1 MLTKRKHFTSPS
13 TESSPHRRHRHH
25 LQIKG
30 ICSDMM
36 NSTVFLDGRVTLLSG
51 DCFARLDDIPEGS
64 VDAVCCD
71 PPYHLT
77 SIVDRFGGDDAAPA
91 TAKEGSAGAYARAS
105 AGFMGKTWDGGD
117 IAFRPDLWA
126 KVLRVLKPGGYVV
139 AFSGTR
145 TYHDMAVA
153 IAAAGFEVRDNILNM
168 LASDTAVSK
177 FLESLSPTQ
186 VEAFFRCVEDSQFG
200 GMLAW
205 CYGTGFPKSHS
216 VPKGIDDHLF
226 REWLVKDRALHRR
239 YKRLI
244 KWSKKRDKRG
254 TSTGL
259 KNRLE
264 TAFKRRGGF
273 AREQVAVTAA
283 PAYQRNVG
291 NTRPWMDD
299 PDHLVDGEDAATP
312 QAAEWDGWGTALK
325 PAWEPICLARKPMTG
340 TVAANTLAHGTGGLN
355 VGACRIDAEKPTG
368 WGGKA
373 SGGGT
378 WTDENS
384 GLCKDGEARPV
395 QGRYPANIVT
405 DGSAEVEAC
414 FPNKAAGGDVPKRSG
429 KSDAIYGEFKGGGSF
444 SGYQDNGSTARFFY
458 SAKADGD
465 DRLGSKH
472 PTVKPVDLMRWL
484 VRLICRK
491 GGTVLDPF
499 AGTGTTGEA
508 AFWEGCNA
516 ILIEREEE
524 YQRDIAKRMSLVLS
538 GPDTKKRART
548 ELEPAEG
555 LPLFGEATVAHVAK
569 LNAAREQLIAAH

>member
-1 MLTKRKHFTSPS
+1 MNTS
-13 TESSPHRRHRHH
+13 TA
-25 LQIKG
+25 
-30 ICSDMM
+30 
-36 NSTVFLDGRVTLLSG
+36 FLDGRVTLLSG
-51 DCFARLDDIPEGS
+51 DCFARLDDIAEGS
-64 VDAVCCD
+64 VDAVVCD

-77 SIVDRFGGDDAAPA
+77 SIVNRFGGDDAAPA
-91 TAKEGSAGAYARAS
+91 TPKEGSAGAYARAS

-153 IAAAGFEVRDNILNM
+153 IARAGFEVRDNILNM
-168 LASDTAVSK
+168 LASDTAVLQ
-177 FLESLSPTQ
+177 FLESLSPAQ
-186 VEAFFRCVEDSQFG
+186 VEAFFKCIEDSQFG

-216 VPKGIDDHLF
+216 VSKGIDDHLF
-226 REWLVKDRALHRR
+226 RQWLDENEAIRAR
-239 YKRLI
+239 YNRLT
-244 KWSKKRDKRG
+244 KWAKSRDKRG
-254 TSTGL
+254 ISTGL
-259 KNRLE
+259 RGRIE
-264 TAFKRRGGF
+264 TAFKRLGDFRGEFLGKETLVNDMRNS
-273 AREQVAVTAA
+273 ALLNVGKGEER
-283 PAYQRNVG
+283 PAYDRDIYSTG
-291 NTRPWMDD
+291 TP
-299 PDHLVDGEDAATP
+299 EAA
-312 QAAEWDGWGTALK
+312 AWEGWGTALK
-325 PAWEPICLARKPMTG
+325 PAWEPICLARKPMIG

-355 VGACRIDAEKPTG
+355 VDACRIDAEKPTG

-405 DGSAEVEAC
+405 DGSAEVESA
-414 FPNKAAGGDVPKRSG
+414 FPDANGAQGRVSGREASASTKNTHGEYKRAASEPRGD
-429 KSDAIYGEFKGGGSF
+429 GGS
-444 SGYQDNGSTARFFY
+444 SVRFFY

-484 VRLICRK
+484 VRLVCRK

-524 YQRDIAKRMSLVLS
+524 YQADIAKRMSLVLA
-538 GPDTKKRART
+538 GPETKKRART
-548 ELEPAEG
+548 ELESAEG
-555 LPLFGEATVAHVAK
+555 LPLFGEATVAHVSK
-569 LNAAREQLIAAH
+569 INAARDLLLV

>member
-1 MLTKRKHFTSPS
+1 MNAS
-13 TESSPHRRHRHH
+13 TE
-25 LQIKG
+25 
-30 ICSDMM
+30 
-36 NSTVFLDGRVTLLSG
+36 FLDGRITLLSG

-64 VDAVCCD
+64 VDAVVCD

-77 SIVDRFGGDDAAPA
+77 SIVNRFGAEDAAPA
-91 TAKEGSAGAYARAS
+91 TPKEGSAGAYARAS

-153 IAAAGFEVRDNILNM
+153 IARAGFEVRDNILNM
-168 LASDTAVSK
+168 LASDTAVVQ
-177 FLESLSPTQ
+177 FLGSLSPAQ
-186 VEAFFRCVEDSQFG
+186 VEAFFRCIEDSQFG

-216 VPKGIDDHLF
+216 VSKGIDDHLF
-226 REWLVKDRALHRR
+226 RQWLDENPAIRVRHD
-239 YKRLI
+239 RLI
-244 KWSKKRDKRG
+244 KWAKSRDKRG
-254 TSTGL
+254 VSTGL
-259 KNRLE
+259 RGRIE
-264 TAFKRRGGF
+264 TAFKRLGDFRGQFIGKETLVNDMRNS
-273 AREQVAVTAA
+273 ALLNVGKGEER
-283 PAYQRNVG
+283 PAYDRDIYSTG
-291 NTRPWMDD
+291 
-299 PDHLVDGEDAATP
+299 TP
-312 QAAEWDGWGTALK
+312 EAAEWEGWGTALK
-325 PAWEPICLARKPMTG
+325 PAWEPICLARKPMIS

-355 VGACRIDAEKPTG
+355 VDACRIDAEKATG

-384 GLCKDGEARPV
+384 GLCKDGAARPV
-395 QGRYPANIVT
+395 QGRYPANIIT
-405 DGSAEVEAC
+405 DGSAEVEAA
-414 FPNKAAGGDVPKRSG
+414 FPDANGAQGRVSGQEASASTKNTHGEYKRAASEPRGD
-429 KSDAIYGEFKGGGSF
+429 AGS
-444 SGYQDNGSTARFFY
+444 AVRFFY

-484 VRLICRK
+484 VRLVCRK

-499 AGTGTTGEA
+499 AGTGTAGEA

-524 YQRDIAKRMSLVLS
+524 YQRDIAKRMSLVLA
-538 GPDTKKRART
+538 GPETKKRART
-548 ELEPAEG
+548 EIEPAEG
-555 LPLFGEATVAHVAK
+555 LPLFGEDTVAHVSK
-569 LNAAREQLIAAH
+569 INAREKLFA